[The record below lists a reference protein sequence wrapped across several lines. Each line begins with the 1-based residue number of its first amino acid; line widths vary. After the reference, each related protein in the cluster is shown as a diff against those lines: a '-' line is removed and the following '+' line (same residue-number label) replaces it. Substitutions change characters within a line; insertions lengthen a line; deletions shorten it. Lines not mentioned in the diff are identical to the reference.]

1 MTNLTNLTLDKSNEH
16 QVESLDTFFQ
26 VLQQGVDVF
35 TLQIWRE
42 ILSQVLFPMLE
53 DIDLAI

>member
-1 MTNLTNLTLDKSNEH
+1 MD
-16 QVESLDTFFQ
+16 SLDIFFQ
-26 VLQQGVDVF
+26 VLQQGVDIF

-42 ILSQVLFPMLE
+42 ILSQVLFPMME

>member
-1 MTNLTNLTLDKSNEH
+1 
-16 QVESLDTFFQ
+16 
-26 VLQQGVDVF
+26 VLQQGVDCF
-35 TLQIWRE
+35 SLEFWRE